1 MEQLS
6 VTPPFKKIL
15 IIEDNET
22 DRYIAKRMIQ
32 KYHFSE
38 ETIIKESAPKALEYL
53 LSIFNIPESMPQ
65 LIFLD
70 IRMPEMDGFGFL
82 EEYAKFPVTIKTNC
96 VILML
101 SSSLNEDDYRLAES
115 SPYVKRFLNKPLN
128 IEKMKIIEQ
137 EFFLNKITKQPINKI
152 QL

>member
-1 MEQLS
+1 MDQLS

-22 DRYIAKRMIQ
+22 DRYIARRMIQ

-53 LSIFNIPESMPQ
+53 LSIVNIPESMPQ

-82 EEYAKFPVTIKTNC
+82 EEYAKFPEQIKTKC
-96 VILML
+96 IILML
-101 SSSLNEDDYRLAES
+101 SSSLDRDDHRLAEN
-115 SPYVKRFLNKPLN
+115 SPYVNRFLNKPLN
-128 IEKMKIIEQ
+128 MEKMKVIEK
-137 EFFLNKITKQPINKI
+137 EFFLNKITKQPISKI
-152 QL
+152 Q

>member
-1 MEQLS
+1 MVQLS
-6 VTPPFKKIL
+6 VKPPFKRIL

-22 DRYIAKRMIQ
+22 DRYIARRMIQ

-38 ETIIKESAPKALEYL
+38 DTVVKESAPKALEYL
-53 LSIFNIPESMPQ
+53 KSLLKSPESMPQ

-82 EEYAKFPVTIKTNC
+82 DEYAKLPENIKTNC

-101 SSSLNEDDYRLAES
+101 SSSLNKEDHQLAEK
-115 SPYVKRFLNKPLN
+115 SPYVNRFLNKPLN
-128 IEKMKIIEQ
+128 MEKMKIIEQ
-137 EFFLNKITKQPINKI
+137 EFFLNKITKQPISKT
-152 QL
+152 Q